1 MVKHHYVV
9 VKNSDGSVQLQPL
22 KPWLRANTKY
32 LPPGMH
38 PDSNTSWQLR
48 SALRN
53 LGWKLEIKPDQVLL
67 IRPDDKG
74 DDSLLK
80 EVMPDDSE
88 DEELV
93 EAEEITFGLERDLQ
107 SALRANIDQLEP
119 GLKITDDGRERVTEA
134 GRIDISAVDA
144 KGNIVVIELK
154 AGTATPEVVAQVLAY
169 MGTVTEADNQ
179 PVRGI
184 IVAGDFHKRV
194 ILASRAISNLDLKRY
209 SFQFK
214 FSDVK

>member
-1 MVKHHYVV
+1 LIKNHYVV
-9 VKNSDGSVQLQPL
+9 LKKPDGGVQLQPL
-22 KPWLRANTKY
+22 KQWLRDNTKY
-32 LPPGMH
+32 IPPGMH
-38 PDSNTSWQLR
+38 PDNNTSWQLR

-53 LGWKLEIKPDQVLL
+53 QGWKLEINPDQVLL

-80 EVMPDDSE
+80 EVTDESE

-93 EAEEITFGLERDLQ
+93 AAEEITFGLERDLQ
-107 SALRANIDQLEP
+107 SALRANIEQLEM

-134 GRIDISAVDA
+134 GRIDITAVDA
-144 KGNIVVIELK
+144 KGNVVVIELK
-154 AGTATPEVVAQVLAY
+154 AGIATPEVVAQILAY
-169 MGTVTEADNQ
+169 MGTVAEAENQ

-184 IVAGDFHKRV
+184 LVAGDFHKRV
-194 ILASRAISNLDLKRY
+194 ILASRAISNLDLKTY

-214 FSDVK
+214 FSSVK